1 MEAAAQAQGESFGKC
16 MRQGRLEGSGSGGED
31 TEVCKGS
38 GLPAELRPASG
49 ASVGDA
55 GAASLPDFD
64 PTSDTLLEPCKL
76 VSQTLGFFF
85 SSFSGLSCFVRASL
99 RDPVRPMQ
107 VAPQSDLWPI
117 PPPQWRWHGRARNQ
131 RAKRKRLF
139 HSTRARLLQVIICSL
154 NWKTLGY
161 PKSCPPSAKLG
172 APISLQQHKVIDH
185 LEGLV
190 TRYLRCPSFLPEA
203 LGRCGPKFAS
213 FCSIVRELPKLD
225 PGFADVD
232 SVAELVQGMFEGFDK
247 YGHAKG
253 TSSSAGCPAG
263 PVAVDPN
270 LISHQNKHRSQ
281 VLSPDPV
288 SGAAGLVRCTTTL
301 AGLTS
306 LKVTASRIK
315 WKHSPDFNPLPFISD
330 RFLKEAYLDPEL
342 LRMPREAWPAT
353 RPALVHADRNEL
365 LALARLLDQHQ
376 ALAVFEESEA
386 AHLPRDEEIG
396 LFSIRKDNEWDR
408 LIMNPTVVNARSF
421 RYSNAAKALTPGW
434 MLTLLHA
441 EPHEGW
447 RFYAADLSDFYHS
460 FRISKARALRNR
472 FRARFSHAD
481 LAGCSSVDSGLKE
494 PLMIGLG
501 TMAMGDALSVEVA
514 QSAHTGLLQQT
525 CGSMLGS
532 EVLRYRAP
540 VPRTSHVEALAI
552 DDHISLQRLPLSAI
566 GPEHHA
572 RDSQVFELS
581 CSAYESVGL
590 HRNVKKDKK
599 GLTAGVV
606 LGAELDGVAG
616 VVSAPRDRVLALSF
630 ISSWIAH
637 CGAASPEL
645 LDSLVGSWVHV
656 LLFRRPLFC
665 IIEALFREGAG
676 FKRTE
681 VFALSPQARNEL
693 FLLSFLGG
701 LGQADLRAP
710 YNPSL
715 YALDAS
721 PWAGAICT
729 TSVGCAAAS
738 ELWRHAEQRGY
749 YTRLASPAAAT
760 LAEHGIEHVG
770 EDRFG
775 DPGET
780 CQFPAQTVRRP
791 VSLSRPLQE
800 GCLYDCI
807 ELGGSGSW
815 AQTLG
820 SFGLTLHPLS
830 CSSNGASLLADLS
843 GKTVARDLIGLA
855 ARRVVREWHIS
866 LTCFTDSPLKRPRRR
881 TACMPAGVSGCEKE
895 TAADNRL
902 ARVAV
907 WILATALSCGQYVS
921 VQLPAGSKLL
931 YLHCFRTLAQIG
943 CVLTTFCFCTFGS
956 PFRKRVLWLH
966 NKPWVARLQG
976 GCSCER
982 GQHFSAAGARFDE
995 AAALSFKARCR
1006 PDCLSVYGV
1015 EPRVGDSIKSFASAL
1030 PLPLARRL
1038 ASGSFAARTG
1048 AWEPLPQE
1056 AVAATQARFRV
1067 TVDPN
1072 SACRAPA
1079 CEPYPRREWHEDP
1092 EWISEICSSLHFRE
1106 LFRYNFKHPG
1116 HINVNEARV
1125 FKSWVK
1131 SLAKTPSPQRAVA
1144 LLDSRVTI
1152 GAAAKGRSSSFAISR
1167 VLSGSLGYIIGSG
1180 IYPGLLHC
1188 RSADNRADEP
1198 SRDRAV
1204 LAPTRQV
1211 PRWLQQLL
1219 AGDWRSFDLVVEAS
1233 CLKKIP
1239 ARWLRFLLLLGGDIE
1254 RNPGPRIAVKTPR
1267 GPLDLEQGFAPSTMH
1282 KMRKALEALELW
1294 LLEVAHLSL
1303 EQALST
1309 NEGAELALRGFGLHL
1324 YAEGHPRYLLVYA
1337 ITAIQNRCPSYRNR
1351 LSAAWQVDKKWQDIE
1366 PGECRPV
1373 LPAAAVRALLCVT
1386 ALWGWL
1392 RWSGLV
1398 LVGFLAM
1405 LHPTEMVQLL
1415 RKDLAF
1421 PSDAL
1426 GHTRA
1431 LYVHLRKPKTQRFA
1445 RRQHGKIDDPIA
1457 IRILEALFG
1466 QLAPHERLF
1475 AGSMHS
1481 FRKLWD
1487 AGLQFLGIPCRAIV
1501 KGATPGVLRGSGA
1514 TFFYQATENVQWL
1527 AWRGRWARVRTLE
1540 YYLQEVAA
1548 QLLLTELGT
1557 QARYR
1562 IAAFDSACDAVLCSL
1577 SGATQ

>member
-1 MEAAAQAQGESFGKC
+1 MSERRLEDDIEEITVRIGALEVAIRGDLAAYPLPELSDLVRQLRARCIEEPSSAPGISSTTTQSATPSPLKQKVKLIFEEPGDNGQLQPDRPLPTLHLFLSSDGDDEQARLARAALVKIRPGGFLVILPVDERITEGLLNIVSEDGDPVVLDSEAQVEMETVRGRSLGTMTVVMADIPWEGVGAFTAVHPARGALAREVRVLPFNVGSTSGRPRTTSALSAAATWIRNVMDAETAAEYLTAEEFAGDEAVAEEEAPELEPAQASVTELLTRLQQLESRVGAGVAPTPAPGLGGPSLL
-16 MRQGRLEGSGSGGED
+16 RAPPAGGLDADGLARLRSLAGPAPKRVPKAAAAPPALRAGDTIHRETELEVLPAAEAEDPFAEATSENPLHQILAAQLEQTRLMMERLAPQRSLDSVAAALGSGSAS
-31 TEVCKGS
+31 GS
-38 GLPAELRPASG
+38 GESSGVRGCMARDAFLRQVQDLERVADIAQTNALRELGLDSAEPN
-49 ASVGDA
+49 
-55 GAASLPDFD
+55 
-64 PTSDTLLEPCKL
+64 LLKL
-76 VSQTLGFFF
+76 
-85 SSFSGLSCFVRASL
+85 FVERRMPLANL
-99 RDPVRPMQ
+99 
-107 VAPQSDLWPI
+107 
-117 PPPQWRWHGRARNQ
+117 
-131 RAKRKRLF
+131 
-139 HSTRARLLQVIICSL
+139 
-154 NWKTLGY
+154 KTLGY
-161 PKSCPPSAKLG
+161 IASFAAEGWELGHRLQNRQLQGFAARLAMLCEQASLDGGRLQLAWLLGGFAEPPPAMWLNTRRSGVK
-172 APISLQQHKVIDH
+172 PFSSLAHPSWIA
-185 LEGLV
+185 GNIA
-190 TRYLRCPSFLPEA
+190 YLRDVDYLETRMSNLGKDAQRRSSTEEADPEA
-203 LGRCGPKFAS
+203 AAASTWKPRRKPK
-213 FCSIVRELPKLD
+213 
-225 PGFADVD
+225 
-232 SVAELVQGMFEGFDK
+232 
-247 YGHAKG
+247 
-253 TSSSAGCPAG
+253 
-263 PVAVDPN
+263 
-270 LISHQNKHRSQ
+270 
-281 VLSPDPV
+281 
-288 SGAAGLVRCTTTL
+288 
-301 AGLTS
+301 
-306 LKVTASRIK
+306 
-315 WKHSPDFNPLPFISD
+315 
-330 RFLKEAYLDPEL
+330 
-342 LRMPREAWPAT
+342 
-353 RPALVHADRNEL
+353 
-365 LALARLLDQHQ
+365 
-376 ALAVFEESEA
+376 
-386 AHLPRDEEIG
+386 
-396 LFSIRKDNEWDR
+396 
-408 LIMNPTVVNARSF
+408 
-421 RYSNAAKALTPGW
+421 AKALASACW

-460 FRISKARALRNR
+460 FRISK
-472 FRARFSHAD
+472 
-481 LAGCSSVDSGLKE
+481 
-494 PLMIGLG
+494 
-501 TMAMGDALSVEVA
+501 
-514 QSAHTGLLQQT
+514 
-525 CGSMLGS
+525 
-532 EVLRYRAP
+532 
-540 VPRTSHVEALAI
+540 
-552 DDHISLQRLPLSAI
+552 
-566 GPEHHA
+566 
-572 RDSQVFELS
+572 
-581 CSAYESVGL
+581 
-590 HRNVKKDKK
+590 
-599 GLTAGVV
+599 
-606 LGAELDGVAG
+606 
-616 VVSAPRDRVLALSF
+616 
-630 ISSWIAH
+630 
-637 CGAASPEL
+637 
-645 LDSLVGSWVHV
+645 
-656 LLFRRPLFC
+656 
-665 IIEALFREGAG
+665 
-676 FKRTE
+676 
-681 VFALSPQARNEL
+681 
-693 FLLSFLGG
+693 
-701 LGQADLRAP
+701 
-710 YNPSL
+710 
-715 YALDAS
+715 
-721 PWAGAICT
+721 
-729 TSVGCAAAS
+729 
-738 ELWRHAEQRGY
+738 
-749 YTRLASPAAAT
+749 
-760 LAEHGIEHVG
+760 
-770 EDRFG
+770 
-775 DPGET
+775 
-780 CQFPAQTVRRP
+780 
-791 VSLSRPLQE
+791 E

-921 VQLPAGSKLL
+921 VQLPAG
-931 YLHCFRTLAQIG
+931 
-943 CVLTTFCFCTFGS
+943 
-956 PFRKRVLWLH
+956 
-966 NKPWVARLQG
+966 

-995 AAALSFKARCR
+995 
-1006 PDCLSVYGV
+1006 
-1015 EPRVGDSIKSFASAL
+1015 
-1030 PLPLARRL
+1030 
-1038 ASGSFAARTG
+1038 
-1048 AWEPLPQE
+1048 
-1056 AVAATQARFRV
+1056 
-1067 TVDPN
+1067 
-1072 SACRAPA
+1072 
-1079 CEPYPRREWHEDP
+1079 
-1092 EWISEICSSLHFRE
+1092 
-1106 LFRYNFKHPG
+1106 
-1116 HINVNEARV
+1116 
-1125 FKSWVK
+1125 
-1131 SLAKTPSPQRAVA
+1131 
-1144 LLDSRVTI
+1144 
-1152 GAAAKGRSSSFAISR
+1152 
-1167 VLSGSLGYIIGSG
+1167 
-1180 IYPGLLHC
+1180 
-1188 RSADNRADEP
+1188 
-1198 SRDRAV
+1198 
-1204 LAPTRQV
+1204 V

-1415 RKDLAF
+1415 RKDLVF